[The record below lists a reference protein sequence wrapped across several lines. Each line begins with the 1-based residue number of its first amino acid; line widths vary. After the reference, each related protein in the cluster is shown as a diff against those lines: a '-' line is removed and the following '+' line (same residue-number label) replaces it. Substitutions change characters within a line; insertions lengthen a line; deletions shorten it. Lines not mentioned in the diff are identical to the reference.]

1 MAGQTK
7 LIIVTSNEDLIR
19 QITFNKS
26 LNTHIIDLDNNQQSS
41 SLLTTGNDMN
51 MTILD
56 KLFESNSNNDLLYKD
71 ALDLPRPKKP
81 KTNQIRKK
89 SIDLVCVIC
98 GDRAIGYNYDA
109 LSCNSCKAFF
119 RRNAHQP
126 TAKIRCVTGQGQC
139 SVGNEVRRK
148 CTRCR
153 LNKCLAMGMRRDF
166 VMSEEQKQ
174 ERRKKME
181 ENQTMTMN
189 SSSNPDQ
196 QTETLDEIDQLLMNI
211 NESDE
216 NLLFNASDNMLIDI
230 FSIDDWLTIQNIQS
244 SFTFYMCLPTVRCID
259 VFDFTNLTSALI
271 TWSQFADGIGLR
283 YINFFRHL
291 DEFENLHVDDRLILI
306 KYNMF
311 SLYPFC
317 KCYNY
322 KSTNDCCATEE
333 CEERIKHRYFFQ
345 LCGAPSDM
353 HQSFIDIVVS
363 LVHITDQD
371 PIFISLLLIVLLF
384 SQGLSMSDEEPLL
397 KDPLAVYQIQFR
409 YTTILWNYMVNKQ
422 GEAIAQKQF
431 VQLIQVIFQSQSM
444 IKEMREVLRN
454 QLMISDIVDQITP
467 LMQTVL
473 HVS

>member
-230 FSIDDWLTIQNIQS
+230 FPIDDWFTIQNIQS
-244 SFTFYMCLPTVRCID
+244 SFKSYFHHPDVQCTSFYD
-259 VFDFTNLTSALI
+259 LTDRSSALI
-271 TWSQFADGIGLR
+271 SWSRFSSEVGLCF
-283 YINFFRHL
+283 INFFRHL

-322 KSTNDCCATEE
+322 NATNDCCSLNE
-333 CEERIKHRYFFQ
+333 CEQGEKQRIFFQ
-345 LCGAPSDM
+345 LCELSWDIR
-353 HQSFIDIVVS
+353 QSFTNIVGA

-371 PIFISLLLIVLLF
+371 PIFLSLIIIVLLF
-384 SQGLSMSDEEPLL
+384 SRGLSMCEDEPAY
-397 KDPLAVYQIQFR
+397 KDAQTIHDVQSR

-431 VQLIQVIFQSQSM
+431 VQLIQVILQIQSTVKQA
-444 IKEMREVLRN
+444 REIL
-454 QLMISDIVDQITP
+454 QTKLITSEIVDKIAP

-473 HVS
+473 HIS